1 MWTVVKFTVE
11 RTVEVVPVIWLHDN
25 DSACFW
31 PPVSLTKKVAK
42 YIRKL
47 EKPQSNW
54 NIYQVE
60 KMTTKSFSNFDIAN
74 KMAFKAKY
82 VSDLSSNEGSMNE
95 KRIVK
100 KPSRYIESTSE
111 SEDLSDVPNFGK

>member
-11 RTVEVVPVIWLHDN
+11 RTVEVVPIIWLHDN
-25 DSACFW
+25 DTACFW
-31 PPVSLTKKVAK
+31 PPVSQNKKISK
-42 YIRKL
+42 YIRQL
-47 EKPQSNW
+47 EKPQPNW
-54 NIYQVE
+54 NKYQIE
-60 KMTTKSFSNFDIAN
+60 KMTSKLFSNFDIAN

-82 VSDLSSNEGSMNE
+82 VSDLSSNEGTMTE

-100 KPSRYIESTSE
+100 KPSRYAESTSE